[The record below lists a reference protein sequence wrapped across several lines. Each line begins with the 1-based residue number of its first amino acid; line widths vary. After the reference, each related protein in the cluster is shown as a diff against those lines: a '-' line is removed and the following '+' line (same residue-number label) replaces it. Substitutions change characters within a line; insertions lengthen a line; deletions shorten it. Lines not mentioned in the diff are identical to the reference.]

1 MKKFIG
7 ILSLLLAISSMP
19 AIATEESAEIKQ
31 ALQQK
36 KLLILEGMQLSDDV
50 EIAFLPVYNS
60 FQKEK
65 LKINRQLS
73 ALVEDFAK
81 NYNDLSNAK
90 AQEIINKWQLIQQSE
105 LDLKKDYVSEFTRVI
120 SPKQTMRYYQIE
132 NKLDTM
138 VDYELIKAIPLA
150 H

>member
-7 ILSLLLAISSMP
+7 ILSLLFAISSMS
-19 AIATEESAEIKQ
+19 AIAAEESAEVKQ

>member
-19 AIATEESAEIKQ
+19 ALAAEESAEIKQ

-73 ALVEDFAK
+73 TLVEDFAI

-90 AQEIINKWQLIQQSE
+90 AQEIINKWQVIQQSE

-120 SPKQTMRYYQIE
+120 TPKQTMRYYQIE

-138 VDYELIKAIPLA
+138 VNYELIKAIPLA
-150 H
+150 Q

>member
-7 ILSLLLAISSMP
+7 ILSLLLAISSVP
-19 AIATEESAEIKQ
+19 AIAAEESAEIKE

-73 ALVEDFAK
+73 ALVEDFAV

-120 SPKQTMRYYQIE
+120 TPKQTMRYYQIE

-150 H
+150 Q